1 MWFSLLEDSEVLKKT
16 FSEVITSIFY
26 LKFWNLTILKKVL
39 LMEESGLAALVS
51 CSLWTLLVTI
61 WFSQKVFMSTSVEG
75 SVEAQNQNQL
85 LLQS

>member
-16 FSEVITSIFY
+16 FSEVITSIFD

-39 LMEESGLAALVS
+39 LMEESGLAVLVS
-51 CSLWTLLVTI
+51 CSLLTLLVTI
-61 WFSQKVFMSTSVEG
+61 WYSQKVFMSTSVEG
-75 SVEAQNQNQL
+75 SVEAQNRNQL